1 MFSSDSELSR
11 VTGKRPS
18 LEDKLRG
25 VTLQLLSVDSK
36 KPHDEEEDEE
46 DDEDEDEWDWKG
58 SAGGDFTKRYAA
70 MRMGNNQQVFFFS
83 DMFSV
88 NCSNHHL

>member
-11 VTGKRPS
+11 VTEKRPS
-18 LEDKLRG
+18 LEDKPSG

-36 KPHDEEEDEE
+36 KPNDEEEDEE
-46 DDEDEDEWDWKG
+46 DEDEDDEDEWDWKG

-70 MRMGNNQQVFFFS
+70 MRMGNNQQVFF
-83 DMFSV
+83 
-88 NCSNHHL
+88 